1 MKLLAS
7 TISPYAMRVM
17 LAARA
22 KGLDLAIEEPDLH
35 TPQFRAINPIG
46 KIPVLIDGPLVLPE
60 SDVILN
66 YLEERYPQP
75 SLLPGSPADR
85 SNARLLVRLIDT
97 YSEPSLSV
105 FFQPE
110 KEPIALALTRI
121 DTSLGYIDHFR
132 KDGAFASGDAFSI
145 ADCALIPFFFAFDQL
160 QGGFGTMD
168 LVNKR
173 PKLGAWWKRA
183 RNSPLGAYAF
193 DEMSKGLVRFLE
205 SQR

>member
-7 TISPYAMRVM
+7 KISPYAMRVM
-17 LAARA
+17 IAARA
-22 KGLDLAIEEPDLH
+22 KGLDLPIEEPDLH

-66 YLEERYPQP
+66 YLEERFPQP
-75 SLLPGSPADR
+75 SLLPGSPVDR

-110 KEPIALALTRI
+110 RAPIDQALARI
-121 DTSLGYIDHFR
+121 DTSLSYIDHFR
-132 KDGAFASGDAFSI
+132 KDGAFASGHSFSV

-173 PKLGAWWKRA
+173 PKLAAWWTRA
-183 RNSPLGAYAF
+183 RSSELGKFATE
-193 DEMSKGLVRFLE
+193 EMTKGLVRFLE